1 MDRLPAEV
9 WLQLDSAI
17 AHVTAVPAAFC
28 PTTAVEPTAEE
39 ESPLPASDCSSEYD
53 TAWMAAANLTQ
64 LEAAA
69 AAAAVGVV
77 AAPAASAAPAPA
89 PPTPTADP
97 SSDDALAAAL
107 DTIATQD
114 VVLATP
120 RTTTAAAAAATTV
133 AATAMPLPERPRFPF
148 VGDMDDAAA
157 GTPPIME
164 KVRVKRLFVP
174 DTDEDTWDTH
184 AAAQPLSGDTLVIP
198 ETPAFTGNAAS
209 AAAGETDRGG
219 GTTARRGNTVRIH
232 AALV

>member
-1 MDRLPAEV
+1 
-9 WLQLDSAI
+9 
-17 AHVTAVPAAFC
+17 
-28 PTTAVEPTAEE
+28 
-39 ESPLPASDCSSEYD
+39 
-53 TAWMAAANLTQ
+53 MAAANLTQ

-120 RTTTAAAAAATTV
+120 RTTTAAAAAAATTV
-133 AATAMPLPERPRFPF
+133 AATAMPLPERPRYPF